1 MSKGIDTRVI
11 LIGGTSHAG
20 KSTLAQALASK
31 LEWCLIST
39 DSLAAHPGRPWKKG
53 TRPLSKE
60 VADYYLSLSV
70 EELIRDVLRHY
81 SGMWPGIDALVRKHA
96 TNHTADRMVLEGSAL
111 WPERVHALRDLNNLA
126 MFWLTADD
134 DLIESRILAQSRYE
148 DGTSTEKAP
157 VEKFVA
163 RSIRYNEL
171 MVSAVNKLGLVSID
185 VGRASSL
192 DELASQCIELAST
205 TGSFMVDGS

>member
-1 MSKGIDTRVI
+1 MSNGIDTRVI

-20 KSTLAQALASK
+20 KSTLPHALASN
-31 LEWCLIST
+31 LDWGLIST
-39 DSLAAHPGRPWKKG
+39 DRLAAHPGRPWKKG

-70 EELIRDVLRHY
+70 EDLVTDVLRHY
-81 SGMWPGIDALVRKHA
+81 KGMWPGIEALVRRHA
-96 TNHTADRMVLEGSAL
+96 TSLTADRLVLEGSAL
-111 WPERVHALRDLNNLA
+111 WPERVPALCDLNNVA

-148 DGTSTEKAP
+148 AGTTTEKAP

-171 MVSAVNKLGLVSID
+171 MMSAVNKLGLVRID
-185 VGRASSL
+185 VGKASST
-192 DELASQCIELAST
+192 DELMNQCIELVST
-205 TGSFMVDGS
+205 ARPSTANGR